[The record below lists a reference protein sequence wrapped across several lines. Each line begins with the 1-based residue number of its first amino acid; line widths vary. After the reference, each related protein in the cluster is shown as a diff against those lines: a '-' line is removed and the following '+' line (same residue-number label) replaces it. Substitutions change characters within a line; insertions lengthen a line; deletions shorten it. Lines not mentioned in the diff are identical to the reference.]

1 MNGSPANAARS
12 RRKPSLALRVL
23 LLLCGGLAGL
33 LLAELLLRVVG
44 VSYPLPYEPDRF
56 CGSRLHPGFTAWF
69 TKEGRALVH
78 INSAGFRDVEHTVPK
93 PPHTVRIAVLGDS
106 FAEAMQVPLD
116 RTFWSV
122 LERELSL
129 KKTFG
134 TDRVEVLNFGVSG
147 YGTAQELQALR
158 NHVWPYSPDIV
169 LLTFLAGNDVR
180 NNSRELEPDKV
191 RPFFTLRDGQL
202 VLDSSFLEDPEFRKA
217 GGTWTRNKVAAIN
230 ASRLLQLVNEW
241 KNRASASSADASR
254 SASRAH
260 TSSGEPDAFQEHP
273 TGAWLAAWQVT
284 ERLVSQMHKECD
296 EHGARFCVAIV
307 TEDFQ
312 VHPDPSERQ
321 RIMAERKI
329 TDPHAADRR
338 IEAIGRREG
347 FSVIRLSDTICQ
359 YANANHAFVHGFSN
373 TRWGTGHWNELGHRL
388 AGERIAGEIDQFVRG
403 GKNQ

>member
-1 MNGSPANAARS
+1 MNGSPANADRV
-12 RRKPSLALRVL
+12 RRKPSLAIRLL

-33 LLAELLLRVVG
+33 LLAELLLRIAG
-44 VSYPLPYEPDRF
+44 VSYPLPYEPDPF
-56 CGSRLHPGFTAWF
+56 CGSRLQPGFTAWF

-78 INSAGFRDVEHTVPK
+78 INSAGFRDVEHAVPK

-169 LLTFLAGNDVR
+169 LLAFLAGNDVR

-202 VLDSSFLEDPEFRKA
+202 VLDDTFLEDPDYRKA
-217 GGTWTRNKVAAIN
+217 RGMWTRTKVAAIN
-230 ASRLLQLVNEW
+230 ASRVLQLANEW
-241 KNRASASSADASR
+241 KNRAGARLADSSS
-254 SASRAH
+254 SMAH
-260 TSSGEPDAFQEHP
+260 TSAGEPDAFQEHP
-273 TGAWLAAWQVT
+273 TGEWIAAWQAT
-284 ERLVSQMHKECD
+284 EQLVSQMHKECD

-312 VHPDPSERQ
+312 VHPDPAERR
-321 RIMAERKI
+321 RIMAERNIK
-329 TDPHAADRR
+329 DPHAADKR
-338 IEAIGRREG
+338 IEAIGTREG
-347 FSVIRLSDTICQ
+347 FVVIRLSDTIGQ
-359 YANANHAFVHGFSN
+359 YAEAHNAFVHGFSN

-388 AGERIAGEIDQFVRG
+388 AGERIATGIDQVVRG
-403 GKNQ
+403 GNNQ

>member
-1 MNGSPANAARS
+1 MNGSPANAARV
-12 RRKPSLALRVL
+12 RRKPSLALRLL

-33 LLAELLLRVVG
+33 VLAELLLRIAG

-69 TKEGRALVH
+69 TKEGRALVR
-78 INSAGFRDVEHTVPK
+78 INSAGFRDVEHSVPK

-106 FAEAMQVPLD
+106 FAEAMQVPLES
-116 RTFWSV
+116 TFWSV

-169 LLTFLAGNDVR
+169 LLAFLAGNDVR

-191 RPFFTLRDGQL
+191 RPFFALRDGQL
-202 VLDSSFLEDPEFRKA
+202 VLDDRFLEDPDYKKA
-217 GGTWTRNKVAAIN
+217 GGTWIRTKVAAIN
-230 ASRLLQLVNEW
+230 ASRVLQLANEW
-241 KNRASASSADASR
+241 KNRASAGGALAPNSKASA
-254 SASRAH
+254 
-260 TSSGEPDAFQEHP
+260 GEPGAFQEHP

-284 ERLVSQMHKECD
+284 EQLVSQMHKECD

-312 VHPDPSERQ
+312 VHPDPCERLL
-321 RIMAERKI
+321 IMAHRDI
-329 TDPHAADRR
+329 VDPHAADKR

-347 FSVIRLSDTICQ
+347 FSVIRLSDTIGQ
-359 YANANHAFVHGFSN
+359 YAESHYAFVHGFSN

-388 AGERIAGEIDQFVRG
+388 AGERIAEGIDQSVRG
-403 GKNQ
+403 GQSQ